1 MIDVLHHLHALL
13 DDERAKAPTLRN
25 TELVDVLDAA
35 AGEIE
40 WQRKAIA
47 RLEARI
53 ARLEGLA

>member
-1 MIDVLHHLHALL
+1 MIDVIHHLRAAI

-25 TELVDVLDAA
+25 AELIRVLDAA
-35 AGEIE
+35 VDEIE
-40 WQRKAIA
+40 WQRTAIA

>member
-1 MIDVLHHLHALL
+1 MIDVVHHLNALL
-13 DDERAKAPTLRN
+13 DDERQKAPTLRSQ
-25 TELVDVLDAA
+25 ELQRVLQAAVD
-35 AGEIE
+35 EIE

>member
-1 MIDVLHHLHALL
+1 MIDVLHHLQALL
-13 DDERAKAPTLRN
+13 DDEQRKAPTLRN
-25 TELVDVLDAA
+25 QELIDVLDAA

-40 WQRKAIA
+40 WQRRAIA

>member
-1 MIDVLHHLHALL
+1 MVDVYHHLLAFL
-13 DDERAKAPTLRN
+13 DDERQKAPTLRRD
-25 TELVDVLDAA
+25 ELVTLLEAA
-35 AGEIE
+35 AGEID

>member
-1 MIDVLHHLHALL
+1 MIDVLHHLQALL
-13 DDERAKAPTLRN
+13 HDERAKAPTLRSA
-25 TELVDVLDAA
+25 ELVDVLDAA

>member
-1 MIDVLHHLHALL
+1 VIDVIHHIHALL
-13 DDERAKAPTLRN
+13 DDEKDKAPTLRSQ
-25 TELVDVLDAA
+25 ELIDVLEAA
-35 AGEIE
+35 AGEID